1 MSNFINGIMQA
12 IAGYIDDEIV
22 PFAAIVFGSDPPLGG
37 ICMIQG
43 PGAPSDTHLDKGMV
57 YRLPVVLNG
66 KNRDQELLLRDL
78 TRIHAALTRKTD
90 YSGLSTEECQIVDI
104 ATTAT
109 PSIIGREQNSQ
120 WICGSSFEVSFYWR
134 QLKEEG

>member
-1 MSNFINGIMQA
+1 MSNFIDGIMQN
-12 IAGYIDDEIV
+12 IADYIDNTIE
-22 PFAAIVFGSDPPLGG
+22 PYAPIVFGSDPPDSG
-37 ICMIQG
+37 ICMIQS

-66 KNRDQELLLRDL
+66 KNRDQSLLLTDL
-78 TRIHAALTRKTD
+78 TRIHAALTTRTNYAD
-90 YSGLSTEECQIVDI
+90 LSTADCQVIDI

-120 WICGSSFEVSFYWR
+120 WICGSSLTISFYWR
-134 QLKEEG
+134 RR